1 MNLLKQQWLVVTVL
15 VSAGRMPGDVETTPY
30 APTGNQYQFMTEYL
44 EPASDVIWGS
54 AGAIITEEGEID
66 LQPTTDEGWLNV
78 VHAATVVAEGG
89 NLMMMPGL
97 ANGES
102 DWNEYAQGL
111 TRAAL
116 LAKSAAEAQDAEALF
131 SAGGAIHNVC
141 RACHNK
147 YMEQDALSDQPW
159 AVCYSL
165 EPWSRPYL
173 PWCCSCCLPS
183 TIRIPPVWAKSWAL
197 RGCRAIK

>member
-1 MNLLKQQWLVVTVL
+1 MLKQHPMHQRVIST
-15 VSAGRMPGDVETTPY
+15 
-30 APTGNQYQFMTEYL
+30 QFMTEYL
-44 EPASDVIWGS
+44 EPASDVIWGLRGPS
-54 AGAIITEEGEID
+54 LPKKEKSD

-116 LAKSAAEAQDAEALF
+116 LGQ
-131 SAGGAIHNVC
+131 
-141 RACHNK
+141 
-147 YMEQDALSDQPW
+147 
-159 AVCYSL
+159 
-165 EPWSRPYL
+165 
-173 PWCCSCCLPS
+173 
-183 TIRIPPVWAKSWAL
+183 IRRRSPG
-197 RGCRAIK
+197 R

>member
-1 MNLLKQQWLVVTVL
+1 MRSIATATALLLVLCGCGDTAGQKPKTQVTGSVYHMM
-15 VSAGRMPGDVETTPY
+15 AH
-30 APTGNQYQFMTEYL
+30 YL
-44 EPASDVIWGS
+44 EPAADKIWDS
-54 AGAIITEEGEID
+54 AGFVITEEGEID

-131 SAGGAIHNVC
+131 SAGGAIYNVC

-147 YMEQDALSDQPW
+147 YMEQD
-159 AVCYSL
+159 
-165 EPWSRPYL
+165 EFE
-173 PWCCSCCLPS
+173 
-183 TIRIPPVWAKSWAL
+183 
-197 RGCRAIK
+197 